1 MLFVLANE
9 VLGPLLIGRVSR
21 AMLSQLLLDRLDTP
35 LVGEGH
41 LLGLVP
47 LLLEEG
53 VEQVLRGAVL
63 EQVLLRRAQACLSK

>member
-9 VLGPLLIGRVSR
+9 VLGLLLVGLVSR
-21 AMLSQLLLDRLDTP
+21 AMLAQLLLDDLDTP

-47 LLLEEG
+47 LLLEER
-53 VEQVLRGAVL
+53 VEQVLRGTVL
-63 EQVLLRRAQACLSK
+63 EQVLLRRAHAGLSK